1 MSSEVN
7 TTVLRPPTS
16 FHYLTPP
23 KGGGG
28 GRSPGE
34 GGNKAKVCIIFQKMI
49 SLKRIH
55 PRKNRHSD
63 SLG

>member
-34 GGNKAKVCIIFQKMI
+34 GGNKAKACIIFQKNDI
-49 SLKRIH
+49 IK
-55 PRKNRHSD
+55 KNTPA
-63 SLG
+63 

>member
-34 GGNKAKVCIIFQKMI
+34 GGNKAKVCIIF
-49 SLKRIH
+49 
-55 PRKNRHSD
+55 KND
-63 SLG
+63 IIKKNTPA